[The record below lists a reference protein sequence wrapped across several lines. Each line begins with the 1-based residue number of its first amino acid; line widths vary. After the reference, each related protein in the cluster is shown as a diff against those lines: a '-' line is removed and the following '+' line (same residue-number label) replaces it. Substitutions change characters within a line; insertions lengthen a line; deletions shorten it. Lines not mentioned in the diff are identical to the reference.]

1 MGFHVRFRGFDRT
14 EVVAALA
21 KLAAENEEARRE
33 IERMGAE
40 MDRLQV
46 TVSEQIGNERHV
58 QRVLVVASKVAD
70 EIRERAEEEARRIV
84 RDAENRGQLLSERL
98 REEARGIENQIEAL
112 LARRR
117 DVEASME
124 SFIKII
130 SDELEHARR
139 HQDDE
144 PMDGALAPTG

>member
-14 EVVAALA
+14 EVVAALS
-21 KLAAENEEARRE
+21 KLASENEEARRE

-98 REEARGIENQIEAL
+98 REEARGIENQIETL
-112 LARRR
+112 IARRR

-139 HQDDE
+139 RQDDE

>member
-1 MGFHVRFRGFDRT
+1 
-14 EVVAALA
+14 
-21 KLAAENEEARRE
+21 
-33 IERMGAE
+33 

-58 QRVLVVASKVAD
+58 QRAMVVASKVAD

-84 RDAENRGQLLSERL
+84 RDAEDRGQLLSERL
-98 REEARGIENQIEAL
+98 REEARAIEGQIEAL

-117 DVEASME
+117 EVEASTE
-124 SFIKII
+124 SFIKVM
-130 SDELEHARR
+130 SDELEHVRR

-144 PMDGALAPTG
+144 STDGALAHTVGLKRGKG